1 MAPCGC
7 KKKRQQQL
15 VQQPPTVIHL
25 PSGKI
30 EPVKQISE
38 EEQKI
43 IDQIKEEL
51 LKLHQQNQ

>member
-1 MAPCGC
+1 MGCNC
-7 KKKRQQQL
+7 KKRRQQL

-25 PSGKI
+25 PSGQI
-30 EPVKQISE
+30 TPVEKPISE

-43 IDQIKEEL
+43 INQINEEL